1 MVLVKDAGI
10 EVERLKVAKAALDH
24 TFPARHSPTMT
35 AAFLE
40 SIACTSAM
48 YELIERVRSASIKSR
63 AASSVHCSTNPGV
76 PVCFA
81 WLPCVSRQHGQ
92 PILQQ
97 RPALS
102 TLLSATRC
110 SLGWR
115 LPRCVFGSGY
125 PGHRSRPS
133 CTVPPVRA
141 GRSSA
146 EQITARTP
154 VDLRVIS
161 TIEEKRRS
169 QSWQATLACPGKIA
183 RSSLAFHS

>member
-1 MVLVKDAGI
+1 MLVKDVGI

-24 TFPARHSPTMT
+24 TCPARHFPTMI

-48 YELIERVRSASIKSR
+48 CELIERVLSAFIRSR

-81 WLPCVSRQHGQ
+81 RLPCVSRQHGQ
-92 PILQQ
+92 PVLQQ
-97 RPALS
+97 RPAFS
-102 TLLSATRC
+102 TMLSATRC

-115 LPRCVFGSGY
+115 LPRYGLRKGY
-125 PGHRSRPS
+125 PGHRSRPG
-133 CTVPPVRA
+133 CTVPPVRG

-146 EQITARTP
+146 EQTTARTP
-154 VDLRVIS
+154 VGLRVIS

-169 QSWQATLACPGKIA
+169 QSWATVLACPGRIA
-183 RSSLAFHS
+183 RNSLAFHS